1 MSMQKG
7 TELIHDW
14 NIMGEKPAYP
24 SKILVTDETLRDGLQ
39 SPSITHP
46 SIQDKV
52 YLLYLMRDLGVDA
65 ADLGLCCV
73 DTKITH

>member
-1 MSMQKG
+1 VIHKHIAREGEMNVQKG

-14 NIMGEKPAYP
+14 NSTGETPAYP

-46 SIQDKV
+46 SIA
-52 YLLYLMRDLGVDA
+52 LLDA
-65 ADLGLCCV
+65 
-73 DTKITH
+73 